1 MIEPSSGRPRTSGP
15 GASLLIGIGASAG
28 LLIAFL
34 FGFQLGRGQD
44 TVRTVV
50 IGSIVPSQGTERPLS
65 AAAAGGFIQQ
75 PQVDDQLQQAYYTH
89 LGLGSWVV
97 CAQHPRPSLTC
108 VSIQPVPL
116 DGRRAFDAPS
126 THWADV
132 HVARLEK
139 GARVYLIG
147 NLEHVWLGDVRAGAG
162 FYDRLLGVTLNG
174 SVQYFDLGDLAPGRY
189 VLLDRSENA
198 FTERGPVSKAAGLAV
213 VGPP

>member
-34 FGFQLGRGQD
+34 VGFQLGRGQD

-50 IGSIVPSQGTERPLS
+50 IGSIVPSDVTGPPPS
-65 AAAAGGFIQQ
+65 AAVGGFIQL
-75 PQVDDQLQQAYYTH
+75 PRVDDELQQAYYAH

-97 CAQHPRPSLTC
+97 CAQGSSLRC
-108 VSIQPVPL
+108 VSIPPVPL

-132 HVARLEK
+132 HVASLEK

-198 FTERGPVSKAAGLAV
+198 FTERGPVTMAAGLAL